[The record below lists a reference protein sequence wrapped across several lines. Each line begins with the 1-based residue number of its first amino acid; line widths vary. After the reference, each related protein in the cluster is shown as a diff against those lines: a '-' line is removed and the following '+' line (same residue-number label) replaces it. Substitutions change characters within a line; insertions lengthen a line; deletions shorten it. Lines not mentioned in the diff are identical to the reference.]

1 MQKKAQLTAE
11 RYRAV
16 PVPVA
21 LGPHTRYYYRVV
33 GCNHWRSRW
42 LFPSHTLLYLTLFL
56 MKLSKALLSAIL
68 VGVTVQA
75 TTSCN
80 KKEDPEPKTTAT
92 QSSGNGVKEPINCPA
107 CGLG

>member
-1 MQKKAQLTAE
+1 
-11 RYRAV
+11 
-16 PVPVA
+16 
-21 LGPHTRYYYRVV
+21 
-33 GCNHWRSRW
+33 
-42 LFPSHTLLYLTLFL
+42 

-92 QSSGNGVKEPINCPA
+92 QASGNGAKEPINCPA

>member
-1 MQKKAQLTAE
+1 
-11 RYRAV
+11 
-16 PVPVA
+16 
-21 LGPHTRYYYRVV
+21 
-33 GCNHWRSRW
+33 
-42 LFPSHTLLYLTLFL
+42 

-92 QSSGNGVKEPINCPA
+92 QSSGNGMKEPINCPA